1 MDRGKPW
8 RITECWVWQ
17 FEKRQGI
24 TAVIHVKSKRGVV
37 WPVQTDIFQ
46 FLVNSQVCALWPW
59 PHYLAPTLCRGC
71 FPLCLSNSFSGVWV
85 TSLPDQYPI
94 LWAIKGKTGQRFL
107 CHWIWQLNCG
117 ELQSWHGFVGSHCCA
132 WRFYQRVRWL
142 VLDQFKPLT
151 FKYKQR
157 MIKTSFII
165 TILCQGLD
173 VAGWVGSSLSGYHV
187 PFQVPIAQHHCTSED
202 LTWSH
207 PGPVK

>member
-71 FPLCLSNSFSGVWV
+71 FPLCLSNSFSGGWV

-142 VLDQFKPLT
+142 ALDQFKPLT

-165 TILCQGLD
+165 TILCQGLG
-173 VAGWVGSSLSGYHV
+173 VAGWVGSSLSGCHV

>member
-71 FPLCLSNSFSGVWV
+71 FPLCLSNSFSGGWV

-142 VLDQFKPLT
+142 ALDQFKPLT

-165 TILCQGLD
+165 TILCQGLG